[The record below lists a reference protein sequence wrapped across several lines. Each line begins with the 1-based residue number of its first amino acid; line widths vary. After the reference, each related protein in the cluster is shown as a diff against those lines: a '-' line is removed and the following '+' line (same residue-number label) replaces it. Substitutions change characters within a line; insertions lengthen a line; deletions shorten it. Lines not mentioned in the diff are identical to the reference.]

1 MLRRSRRFAAAI
13 IALAAI
19 LSLHGQFRN
28 RPRPISKVAIPPD
41 NTIPNRSKIFF
52 QRGVNFTSET
62 GYFPDD
68 AITML
73 DRLPGYGVNAIALVP
88 YGVSR
93 KGVPEVR
100 LMANGGMEREDDI
113 QALTA
118 LAHQRKLRVLL
129 KPQVWVTS
137 GGYPGGIE
145 FADSEARAKWFR
157 SYEEFILH
165 FADFATRSHADLFC
179 VGVEFV
185 HLSQYESEWRKIIAQ
200 VRKRYAGPLVYAAN
214 SGPDFEQTRFW
225 DALDYIGLNDYY
237 PLPDDLSVTAVL
249 RTVEGVQRRYQRPVI
264 FPEAG
269 FASLRAPHR
278 EPWDES
284 PRVLSMEDQALCYE
298 AVLRAFYKKPWFQ
311 GVYWWKVGNNGFG
324 GVDDMSHTPWGK
336 PAMKVVKKWYVG
348 GGR

>member
-1 MLRRSRRFAAAI
+1 MRGVGRWAALIGILAGMLSVDA
-13 IALAAI
+13 
-19 LSLHGQFRN
+19 QFRD
-28 RPRPISKVAIPPD
+28 RPRPISKIQIPED
-41 NTIPNRSKIFF
+41 QTVPNRSKVFF

-68 AITML
+68 AMAML
-73 DRLPGYGVNAIALVP
+73 DRLPGYGVNSLALVP

-100 LMANGGMEREDDI
+100 LMSNGGMEREDDI

-118 LAHQRKLRVLL
+118 LAHQRHLKVLL

-145 FADSEARAKWFR
+145 FPEPEARASWFR

-165 FADFATRSHADLFC
+165 FADLATRSRADLFC

-185 HLSQYESEWRKIIAQ
+185 HLSQYESEWRRIIAR
-200 VRKRYAGPLVYAAN
+200 VRQRYAGPLVYAAN

-237 PLPDDLSVTAVL
+237 PLPDDLSVAAVL
-249 RTVEGVQRRYQRPVI
+249 HIVEGVQRRYHRPVI

-278 EPWDES
+278 EPWDET
-284 PRVLSMEDQALCYE
+284 PREKSLEDQARCYE
-298 AVLRAFYKKPWFQ
+298 ALLRAFYKKPWFQ

-324 GVDDMSHTPWGK
+324 GPEDTSHTPWGK
-336 PAMKVVKKWYVG
+336 PAMEVIKKWYVT